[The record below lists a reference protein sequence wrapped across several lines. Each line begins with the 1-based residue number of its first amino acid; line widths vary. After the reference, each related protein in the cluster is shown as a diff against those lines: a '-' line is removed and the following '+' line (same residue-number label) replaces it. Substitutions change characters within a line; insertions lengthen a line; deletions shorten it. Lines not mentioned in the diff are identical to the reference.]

1 MRFLVLLI
9 AACGGVTAV
18 RAEEANLETPTVRSL
33 LRRDFA
39 VVGAITSQA
48 GPGLFLQNKDQLVL
62 CFVSE
67 TKTSSSV
74 TTRYC
79 KSVE

>member
-1 MRFLVLLI
+1 MRLPVFLI
-9 AACGGVTAV
+9 AALCGVAAA
-18 RAEEANLETPTVRSL
+18 RAEETNLETATVRSL
-33 LRRDFA
+33 LRRDFT
-39 VVGAITSQA
+39 VVGAITSQV

>member
-1 MRFLVLLI
+1 MRLPVVLI
-9 AACGGVTAV
+9 AALCGVAV
-18 RAEEANLETPTVRSL
+18 ARAEETNLETATVRSL
-33 LRRDFA
+33 LRHDFT
-39 VVGAITSQA
+39 VVGVITSQV